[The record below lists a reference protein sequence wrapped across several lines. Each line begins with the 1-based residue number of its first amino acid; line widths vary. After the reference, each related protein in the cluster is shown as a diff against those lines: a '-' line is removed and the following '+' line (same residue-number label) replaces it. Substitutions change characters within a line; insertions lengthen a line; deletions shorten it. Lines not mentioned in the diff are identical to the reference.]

1 MISQPVGEG
10 WAIMAFGPC
19 STIAF
24 VLVTVNLLGW
34 LTICYWVTILKE

>member
-1 MISQPVGEG
+1 MISSPVDEG
-10 WAIMAFGPC
+10 WAV
-19 STIAF
+19 IAF